1 VRVAIADPD
10 PAAADLLMFVAQ
22 RRGHQAVCVSGP
34 RRLLDRLPFTPAVL
48 VVSFVDLDADSLAL
62 VASLRAEF
70 AGQVIILLTERS
82 TTLPPLA
89 ALKAGANDVVLA
101 PWNPFEVILRGETW
115 LANRV
120 RDTGS
125 TSGIRLADLEVDLDL
140 FTATKN
146 GRPLT
151 LTRLERR
158 LLFCLCQHH
167 PNVATIDRLLAFGW
181 DALDEPDAGLLKTHV
196 SHVRRKLKEA
206 GGVPFAI
213 VSHQT
218 VGYSLRASEAGEL
231 AS

>member
-1 VRVAIADPD
+1 MRVAIADPD

-22 RRGHQAVCVSGP
+22 RRGHQAVCVSEP

-48 VVSFVDLDADSLAL
+48 VVSFLDLDPDSLAAL
-62 VASLRAEF
+62 ASLRSEF

-89 ALKAGANDVVLA
+89 ALKAGANDVVLS

-120 RDTGS
+120 SEAGS
-125 TSGIRLADLEVDLDL
+125 TSGVRLADLDIDLDL
-140 FTATKN
+140 FTASKN
-146 GRPLT
+146 GKALT

-181 DALDEPDAGLLKTHV
+181 EALDEPDAGLLKTHV
-196 SHVRRKLKEA
+196 SHIRRKLKEA
-206 GGVPFAI
+206 GGVPLEI

-218 VGYSLRASEAGEL
+218 VGYSLRASEAREL